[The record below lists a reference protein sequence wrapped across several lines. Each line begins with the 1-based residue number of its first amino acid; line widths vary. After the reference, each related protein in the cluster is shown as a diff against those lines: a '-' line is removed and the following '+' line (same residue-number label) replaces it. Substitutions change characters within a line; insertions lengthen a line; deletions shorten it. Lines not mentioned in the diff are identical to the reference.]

1 MRKSSERHPLA
12 ILRRIIGLSQPEFAE
27 LSGMSESTVAKI
39 ESLRL
44 PLSEENALLIESETG
59 CSAQWLKA
67 GDVAQT
73 PVTSYSI
80 NKAKGTSDD
89 WFTDKPFTLEVYQWL
104 RSRKQAGIPI
114 EETSDDR
121 NLVVASAIHDLI
133 RACHSAEQNGKKN
146 YAELKLYNMVQA
158 MSREL
163 GITDPWDD
171 ELTDYL
177 GKVLDSV
184 VFINQYDAHGGND
197 GVI

>member
-27 LSGMSESTVAKI
+27 LTGISESTVAKI

-59 CSAQWLKA
+59 CSAQWLKT
-67 GDVAQT
+67 GDVTQP
-73 PVTSYSI
+73 PVTSFSV
-80 NKAKGTSDD
+80 NKVKDGEKD
-89 WFTDKPFTLEVYQWL
+89 WFTDKPFTLEVFQWH
-104 RSRKQAGIPI
+104 RASKQAGLSV
-114 EETSDDR
+114 EEAGDDR
-121 NLVVASAIHDLI
+121 NLVLASAIQDLI
-133 RACHSAEQNGKKN
+133 RACHSADKNGKRN

-163 GITDPWDD
+163 GATDPWN
-171 ELTDYL
+171 EEFSEYL

-184 VFINQYDAHGGND
+184 VFINQYDSSGSND
-197 GVI
+197 AIT